1 MIAFDLDG
9 VFISDLSHSSDEELE
24 RVLEIRHQN
33 MRAIFRVPFPYYLIT
48 GRPKIDEV
56 ETLRW
61 LNLAF
66 AHGERP
72 SKIFH
77 DNQDYADPAGYKISV
92 LRNNPDISTF
102 IESDAE
108 QAATITRSVPTCR
121 VVHFETWL
129 TTAMEGL
136 VHEAANVR

>member
-9 VFISDLSHSSDEELE
+9 VFISDLSHSSDEELA
-24 RVLEIRHQN
+24 RVLEMRHRN
-33 MRAIFRVPFPYYLIT
+33 MKAIFRVPFPYYLIT
-48 GRPKIDEV
+48 GRPKTDEV

-72 SKIFH
+72 LKIFH
-77 DNQDYADPAGYKISV
+77 ENQDYANPSDYKISV
-92 LRNNPDISTF
+92 LRNNPDIATF

-108 QAATITRSVPTCR
+108 QAAAITKSVPSCR
-121 VVHFETWL
+121 IVHFETWL
-129 TTAMEGL
+129 NKRAYGC
-136 VHEAANVR
+136 